1 MYKEKG
7 NKSMRKFF
15 VAWINNHLLIDDDIV
30 KGVSEN
36 LTDFWWIELGAQ
48 LGLTNIKQFS
58 SHQSAIDYAKNNNVE
73 HLVCIAKGN
82 DLEVDGRFL
91 ETLDSFLV
99 EDDILV
105 GHVLDRQQR
114 YIELHDQIFYLNI
127 KKLSKISDCNFS

>member
-73 HLVCIAKGN
+73 HLVCIAKG
-82 DLEVDGRFL
+82 
-91 ETLDSFLV
+91 SAKS
-99 EDDILV
+99 
-105 GHVLDRQQR
+105 GHSLPPQ
-114 YIELHDQIFYLNI
+114 
-127 KKLSKISDCNFS
+127 